1 MSFGG
6 YIKAFGKMPGHPFH
20 AVWIRNDLKE
30 MQRFIDGFIETVTLD
45 RDVVLICDEEGLLKG
60 KRFNATVGCIDI
72 MGDFLV
78 VGVDGEEFAD
88 CPILPEEFK
97 DLYMEE
103 D

>member
-1 MSFGG
+1 MGEIKALYKKTGEELKEIQIENELKPLQAAVGG
-6 YIKAFGKMPGHPFH
+6 Y
-20 AVWIRNDLKE
+20 
-30 MQRFIDGFIETVTLD
+30 IETVTLD

-78 VGVDGEEFAD
+78 VGTDGEEFTD

-103 D
+103 E

>member
-1 MSFGG
+1 MGKIKALYKKTGEELKEIRIENELKPLQEAVGG
-6 YIKAFGKMPGHPFH
+6 Y
-20 AVWIRNDLKE
+20 
-30 MQRFIDGFIETVTLD
+30 IETVTLD

-78 VGVDGEEFAD
+78 VGTDGEEFAD

-103 D
+103 E

>member
-1 MSFGG
+1 MGE
-6 YIKAFGKMPGHPFH
+6 IKALYKKTGEE
-20 AVWIRNDLKE
+20 LKE
-30 MQRFIDGFIETVTLD
+30 IRIENKLKPLQAAVGGHIETVTLD

-78 VGVDGEEFAD
+78 VGTDGEGFTD

-103 D
+103 E